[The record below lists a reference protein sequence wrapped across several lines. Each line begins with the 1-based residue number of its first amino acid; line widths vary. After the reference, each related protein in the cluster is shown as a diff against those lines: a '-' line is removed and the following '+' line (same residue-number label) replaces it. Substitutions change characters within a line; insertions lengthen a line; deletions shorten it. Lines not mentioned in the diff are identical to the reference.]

1 MSTSPFPSTE
11 SSPRTRAAAFAVSG
25 LLLAAALVACSGGTP
40 PSEDPTTSQLT
51 NRVLVTNSFA
61 SRVNIVDGD
70 TDRVSQFGIGGGSAP
85 TIMAVSSDK
94 RRTLIFASANNGV
107 TVIDNATEGALGQV
121 ALPGLADSLVAGNDG
136 TRGYAAVRNAGV
148 VVVIDITNGST
159 TSIPVPTVRRLVL
172 NPAGTRLLAFS
183 DDSDS
188 VTVID
193 TSNNAPI
200 VVPGF
205 DRPINAVFSS
215 DNSIAY
221 VMNCGP
227 QCGSNSN
234 TASVQELLMTTNPP
248 TPGASVDVSAA
259 TVGLLNGGNLYVA
272 GTVPGALCE
281 PGTAASFC
289 GKLRVLTTSPL
300 AVTASD
306 VDISDGF
313 HHVMALGSNNKL
325 FIGARAC
332 TNVNTPSEMR
342 GCLSIFNTSGSTAIV
357 SGPNG
362 EISALQPIEGRNVVY
377 VVEGDELMIY
387 DTTTD
392 APQANQINFVG
403 RVVDAKSI
411 D

>member
-11 SSPRTRAAAFAVSG
+11 SGPRKRAAAFAASG
-25 LLLAAALVACSGGTP
+25 LLLAAALVACSGGTTP
-40 PSEDPTTSQLT
+40 PSEQPTTSQLT

-70 TDRVSQFGIGGGSAP
+70 TDRVSPFVIGGGSAP

-107 TVIDNATEGALGQV
+107 TVIDNATEGTLGQV

-159 TSIPVPTVRRLVL
+159 TSIAVPAARRLVL
-172 NPAGTRLLAFS
+172 SPGGTRLLAFS

-193 TSNNAPI
+193 TSNNATT

-227 QCGSNSN
+227 QCGGT
-234 TASVQELLMTTNPP
+234 TASV
-248 TPGASVDVSAA
+248 
-259 TVGLLNGGNLYVA
+259 
-272 GTVPGALCE
+272 
-281 PGTAASFC
+281 
-289 GKLRVLTTSPL
+289 R
-300 AVTASD
+300 
-306 VDISDGF
+306 
-313 HHVMALGSNNKL
+313 
-325 FIGARAC
+325 
-332 TNVNTPSEMR
+332 
-342 GCLSIFNTSGSTAIV
+342 
-357 SGPNG
+357 
-362 EISALQPIEGRNVVY
+362 
-377 VVEGDELMIY
+377 
-387 DTTTD
+387 
-392 APQANQINFVG
+392 
-403 RVVDAKSI
+403 
-411 D
+411 

>member
-11 SSPRTRAAAFAVSG
+11 SSPRKQAAALCASG
-25 LLLAAALVACSGGTP
+25 LLLAAALVACSGGITP
-40 PSEDPTTSQLT
+40 PSEEPTTSQLT

-70 TDRVSQFGIGGGSAP
+70 TDLVSQFVIGGGSAP

-159 TSIPVPTVRRLVL
+159 TSIAVPAARRLVL
-172 NPAGTRLLAFS
+172 SPDGTRLLAFS
-183 DDSDS
+183 DDSNS

-193 TSNNAPI
+193 TSNNATT

-205 DRPINAVFSS
+205 DRAINAVFSS
-215 DNSIAY
+215 DNGIAY

-227 QCGSNSN
+227 QCGGS
-234 TASVQELLMTTNPP
+234 TASVRELVMATNIL
-248 TPGASVDVSAA
+248 GNSVNVSAA
-259 TVGLLNGGNLYVA
+259 TVGFLDGGNLYVA
-272 GTVPGALCE
+272 GSAGAAGLLDVVSVPALTV
-281 PGTAASFC
+281 S
-289 GKLRVLTTSPL
+289 TSGI
-300 AVTASD
+300 A
-306 VDISDGF
+306 IGDGF
-313 HHVMALGSNNKL
+313 HHTMALGGNGRL
-325 FIGARAC
+325 FIAGRTC
-332 TNVNTPSEMR
+332 VNCLTIVNTAN
-342 GCLSIFNTSGSTAIV
+342 NTPVIRP
-357 SGPNG
+357 PNG

-377 VVEGDELMIY
+377 VIEGDEMVIY
-387 DTTTD
+387 DTATD
-392 APQANQINFVG
+392 APQTNQINFVG